1 MKINREIF
9 MVKKLFL
16 IIISLVSI
24 YSCSNELFNDG
35 DRLNRMVLIYMADNN
50 NLSYFASKN
59 YEDILNSDLPDYFK
73 AGEEHGDIL
82 LVYTRN
88 RKRSSGESGDK
99 QPELLR
105 VSKNSRG
112 KAVVEVIKRYD
123 DNTNSATAETLKDVL
138 EYSNSLF
145 TAERRGLVLWSHGT
159 GWVEDNQ
166 YSRQI
171 HRSFGSE
178 RGQEINIPELAEA
191 IPEMY
196 DFVLFDACL
205 MGGVEVMYELK
216 DKARYIIGSATEV
229 MGSGFP
235 YKSMISDLFS
245 GYDFDLT
252 GVCQHY
258 YDYYAGF
265 DVPSATVAL
274 INTSAL
280 EQLADAAENII
291 KRDGQ
296 RIRTLQQAD
305 VQKMQKYF
313 SGNFHWFYDLRDFY
327 ATIST
332 DKSEMDAFDA
342 ALYNTV
348 MFKLNTEYYYD
359 SVYGSCDTRIESFSG
374 LSTYVPFFYNESD
387 KDAFYMNLAWSKRVG
402 LANL

>member
-1 MKINREIF
+1 
-9 MVKKLFL
+9 
-16 IIISLVSI
+16 
-24 YSCSNELFNDG
+24 
-35 DRLNRMVLIYMADNN
+35 
-50 NLSYFASKN
+50 
-59 YEDILNSDLPDYFK
+59 
-73 AGEEHGDIL
+73 
-82 LVYTRN
+82 
-88 RKRSSGESGDK
+88 
-99 QPELLR
+99 
-105 VSKNSRG
+105 
-112 KAVVEVIKRYD
+112 
-123 DNTNSATAETLKDVL
+123 
-138 EYSNSLF
+138 
-145 TAERRGLVLWSHGT
+145 
-159 GWVEDNQ
+159 
-166 YSRQI
+166 
-171 HRSFGSE
+171 
-178 RGQEINIPELAEA
+178 
-191 IPEMY
+191 
-196 DFVLFDACL
+196 
-205 MGGVEVMYELK
+205 
-216 DKARYIIGSATEV
+216 
-229 MGSGFP
+229 
-235 YKSMISDLFS
+235 MISDLFS

-280 EQLADAAENII
+280 EQLADAAESII

-342 ALYNTV
+342 ALYNAV